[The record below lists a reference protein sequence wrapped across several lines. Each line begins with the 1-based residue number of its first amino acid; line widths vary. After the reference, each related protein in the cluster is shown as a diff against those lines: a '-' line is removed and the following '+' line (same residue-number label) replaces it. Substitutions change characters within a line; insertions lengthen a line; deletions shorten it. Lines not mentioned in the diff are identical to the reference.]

1 MCDAHLSFINHDETN
16 RSRPVTLPTHVQD
29 MLKRMREKFTPEML
43 RTQMEARDAPFKTLR
58 PVRKASAKS
67 VMRYWDRLLGT
78 ASTADRDAV
87 ADPATLETAEQFSG
101 NIENFIGTVKVPVGV
116 IGPLRVNGIHA
127 AGDYHVP
134 LATTEAALV
143 ASYGRGAYAATK
155 AGGVSTAV
163 LYEGVIRTPAF
174 TFDNI
179 LSSGLFV
186 EWVSNHMDDLRAAAE
201 STTRYGKLTSVEPVI
216 DNDVV
221 FLICRYTTGDA
232 SGQNMVTIATHALC
246 EKIATDCTVPINRW
260 YIEGNFS
267 GDKKASALG
276 LMTGRGRKVSAS
288 VVLSAEVIEKV
299 LGTTASEMLAYGRIA
314 DLGSKLS
321 GQMGA
326 QAHYANGLA
335 ALYIATGQDAA
346 CVAESAMGFTRMEAR
361 GDGLFCSVT
370 MPNIL
375 VGAVGGGTGLAS
387 QSAGLNV
394 LGLKG
399 AGHGAALAEVT
410 AALCLCG
417 EISIIAA
424 IAAGDFTRAHEN
436 LARHR

>member
-1 MCDAHLSFINHDETN
+1 M
-16 RSRPVTLPTHVQD
+16 TLPTHVQA
-29 MLKRMREKFTPEML
+29 MLQRMRAKFTPEML
-43 RTQMEARDAPFKTLR
+43 RAQMEARDAPFRTLR
-58 PVRKASAKS
+58 PVRNASAKS
-67 VMRYWDRLLGT
+67 VARYWDRLIGP
-78 ASTADRDAV
+78 ASDADRAAL
-87 ADPATLETAEQFSG
+87 ADKDTCAIAEDYSG

-155 AGGVSTAV
+155 AGGIGTAV

-179 LSSGLFV
+179 LNAGLFV
-186 EWVSNHMDDLRAAAE
+186 EWVDSNMDALRAAAE

-246 EKIATDCTVPINRW
+246 EKIAADCTVPILSW

-288 VVLSAEVIEKV
+288 VVLSAEVIDKV
-299 LGTTASEMLAYGRIA
+299 LGTTASDMLAYGRIA

-346 CVAESAMGFTRMEAR
+346 CVAESAVGFTRMEPR

-375 VGAVGGGTGLAS
+375 VGSVGGGTSLPS

-394 LGLKG
+394 MGLKG
-399 AGHGAALAEVT
+399 AGNGAALAEVT

-417 EISIIAA
+417 EISIVAA

>member
-1 MCDAHLSFINHDETN
+1 VII
-16 RSRPVTLPTHVQD
+16 PTHVQV
-29 MLKRMREKFTPEML
+29 MLRRIREKFTAEKL
-43 RTQMEARDAPFKTLR
+43 IEQMATRDAPFRTLR
-58 PVRKASAKS
+58 PVRDASEKTAL
-67 VMRYWDRLLGT
+67 RYWDRLIGPAT
-78 ASTADRDAV
+78 ASDRDLI
-87 ADPATLETAEQFSG
+87 ADKESLATAETYSG
-101 NIENFIGTVKVPVGV
+101 NIENYIGTVKVPVGV
-116 IGPLRVNGIHA
+116 IGPLRVNGINA
-127 AGDYHVP
+127 ASDYHIP

-155 AGGVSTAV
+155 AGGISTAV

-179 LSSGLFV
+179 LNAGLFV
-186 EWVSNHMDDLRAAAE
+186 DWVVNNIEALRRVAE
-201 STTRYGKLTSVEPVI
+201 STTRYGKLASVEPVI
-216 DNDVV
+216 DNNVV

-246 EKIATDCTVPINRW
+246 EKIAADCTVPINRW

-288 VVLSAEVIEKV
+288 VILPAAIIDKV
-299 LGTTASEMLAYGRIA
+299 LGTSAQDMLAYARIA
-314 DLGSKLS
+314 DLGAKLS

-346 CVAESAMGFTRMEAR
+346 CVAESAVGFTRMEAR
-361 GDGLFCSVT
+361 GDDLFCSVT

-375 VGAVGGGTGLAS
+375 VGTVGGGTGLAS
-387 QSAGLNV
+387 QSAGLNIM
-394 LGLKG
+394 GLKG
-399 AGHGAALAEVT
+399 AGNAAALAEVT

-417 EISIIAA
+417 EISIVAA
-424 IAAGDFTRAHEN
+424 IAAGDFTRAHQN
-436 LARHR
+436 LARLR